1 MLVAGDL
8 PGFAPSGKRTI
19 GLNASSWVAGEGLPA
34 AEREKKVRTLDQLGF
49 VRAVSERLAPSP
61 ETGPEALSVVIKFR
75 SPRSALVYVQEEVK
89 SSGAHGAGAFA
100 VAGIPGAKGFGGKFG
115 PTIGY
120 NVAFAS
126 NNFYYLVGEGYPAG
140 APGAPTRRE
149 LVTAAQ
155 RLDARVR
162 H

>member
-8 PGFAPSGKRTI
+8 PGLAPSGKRSI
-19 GLNASSWVAGEGLPA
+19 GLNAGSWVAEEGLPP
-34 AEREKKVRTLDQLGF
+34 AEREERVRTLDRLGF
-49 VRAVSERLAPSP
+49 VRAVSERLTPSA
-61 ETGPEALSVVIKFR
+61 ETGPEALSLVIKFR
-75 SPRSALVYVQEEVK
+75 SPRSARAYVRDEAK
-89 SSGAHGAGAFA
+89 SSAAHGAGAFA

-126 NNFYYLVGEGYPAG
+126 RNFYYLVGVGYPAG
-140 APGAPTRRE
+140 APGAPTRQE
-149 LVTAAQ
+149 LVAAAR

-162 H
+162 R